1 MNRYKHLTK
10 TSIKKFKTL
19 SLKNQIQFL
28 ANAIQS
34 LTQLKGWKIDAQVDN
49 QIIYLRYP
57 KKDKAIAL
65 DYVRA
70 VRAQLRL
77 YDLLPSE
84 ITISK
89 YAL

>member
-1 MNRYKHLTK
+1 MTN
-10 TSIKKFKTL
+10 TSLKKFKQV
-19 SLKNQIQFL
+19 SLQKQIQFL
-28 ANAIQS
+28 ATAIQS
-34 LTQLKGWKIDAQVDN
+34 LKQLKDWKIDAHEND